1 MCRGT
6 HTYTTIPQNLLPCER
21 HGATPLRSNSAFLRL
36 MACPSTPHT
45 SSTSPTNSPL
55 EDDSLRLLLSAAASA
70 PPPPPRQP
78 PPPPPSPPPA
88 GTSETDEPVFL
99 SEWWYSSGGGAQREG
114 LPVHACSCEAAP
126 FRARA
131 AEWRVQ
137 GEGSPYVSLAPE
149 EPCLARGGHTPLQL
163 GRVGTRG
170 WSSVS
175 EECVWAPR
183 SSRRIRAIDLG

>member
-1 MCRGT
+1 
-6 HTYTTIPQNLLPCER
+6 
-21 HGATPLRSNSAFLRL
+21 

-45 SSTSPTNSPL
+45 SSTSHTNSLL

-70 PPPPPRQP
+70 P

-137 GEGSPYVSLAPE
+137 GEGSPYVSLGPE
-149 EPCLARGGHTPLQL
+149 EPCLARGARGGAHPLQL
-163 GRVGTRG
+163 SRVGTRG